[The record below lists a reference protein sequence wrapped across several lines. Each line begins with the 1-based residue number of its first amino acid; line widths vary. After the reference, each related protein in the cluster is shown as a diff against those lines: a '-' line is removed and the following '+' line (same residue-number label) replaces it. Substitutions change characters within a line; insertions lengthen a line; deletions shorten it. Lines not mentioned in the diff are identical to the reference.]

1 MSPPRDVIFDLTR
14 LATRFSRPTP
24 NGIDRVDLGY
34 AQHFLSESRGGR
46 GALLGP
52 AGLRALDNPAGRS
65 IVDAISGHW
74 REAGRVEDDEVYSR
88 LVAHLSAD
96 PTHRLNTR
104 VRRPSTAKAGRS
116 IARLLAHGNVL
127 GWSGLYPARNLARTV
142 PQGAVYL
149 NVSQFPL
156 WLDWYFRWL
165 DRRPDVKA
173 VFFIH
178 DLLPITYPEFFPPA
192 EARRHDGRLRV
203 LARRSAGV
211 IMASDYT
218 RGALEQH
225 LRSRGER
232 VPPICVLPLPVASP
246 FGERSMAPP
255 LRTRRDYFVSVGTIE
270 PRKNQLLLLNVWRE
284 LAARFGDRTPSL
296 LLVGARGWEN
306 ENVIDMLERCRT
318 IQPYVVEVAGLST
331 PALRH
336 VMAGARAFLMP
347 TLAEGYGLPVA
358 EADAV
363 GVPLIVSDAL
373 GLDVRMSRRA
383 RVLDPTDGPGW
394 RDAIA
399 GKLLG
404 EGPSEP
410 VLPPSGDQA
419 ATDWAWHIE
428 HVEKFLRIL

>member
-14 LATRFSRPTP
+14 LATRFGRPTP

-34 AQHFLSESRGGR
+34 AEHFLSESRGGR
-46 GALLGP
+46 GALFGP
-52 AGLRALDNPAGRS
+52 AGLRALDNRAGRS
-65 IVDAISGHW
+65 IVDGISRHW
-74 REAGRVEDDEVYSR
+74 REAGRVEYDEVYNR
-88 LVAHLSAD
+88 LAALLSTD
-96 PTHRLNTR
+96 PAHRLNTR
-104 VRRPSTAKAGRS
+104 VQGPSTANAGRS
-116 IARLLAHGNVL
+116 IAKLLAHGNVL
-127 GWSGLYPARNLARTV
+127 GWNGIYPARNLTRTV
-142 PQGAVYL
+142 PPDAIYL

-165 DRRPDVKA
+165 DHRPDVRA

-211 IMASDYT
+211 IVASDYT

-225 LRSRGER
+225 LRDRGEA
-232 VPPICVLPLPVASP
+232 VPPICVLPLPVAAVFGKQGISGALRSP
-246 FGERSMAPP
+246 H
-255 LRTRRDYFVSVGTIE
+255 DYFISVGTIE

-296 LLVGARGWEN
+296 VLVGARGWDN

-318 IQPYVVEVAGLST
+318 IQPYVIEVAGLST

-336 VMAGARAFLMP
+336 VMAGARALLMP

-358 EADAV
+358 EAQAV
-363 GVPLIVSDAL
+363 GVPLVVSDAVGL
-373 GLDVRMSRRA
+373 GVQMSQRA
-383 RVLDPTDGPGW
+383 LVLDPTDGPGW
-394 RDAIA
+394 REAIA
-399 GKLLG
+399 SFSSV
-404 EGPSEP
+404 GPSESAP
-410 VLPPSGDQA
+410 SQSGDQA
-419 ATDWAWHIE
+419 AASWAWHIE
-428 HVEKFLRIL
+428 HVEKFLRML